1 MAKALTDAR
10 IRSIKSDIVR
20 REYPDALPVGL
31 FFIAQAA
38 PSTARSWAVRYRD
51 RATKKSRKVTLGSYP
66 LMPLKAARD
75 KATEVLKA
83 VSEGRD
89 PAREK
94 QTKSAAKEH
103 QTVEAAIEEFIRLYV
118 ANKRPKT
125 IYERNRVLRREV
137 IPPWRNRQLQSIAKR
152 DVIALLDEI
161 AVRSTCMR
169 DQTFAYIRK
178 FFNWAVA
185 RDWLA
190 KSPCEGVEKLYANR
204 PRERTLSDHELRLM
218 WQASE
223 KLDWQYKA
231 IVRLLVL
238 TGQRRNEVVNMTQA
252 ELGTDRDGNRIWSL
266 SGERTKN
273 GKPHVVPLSPQ
284 AIAILDDLPEVTGDM
299 GFLFAAI
306 GDNVVTSFSVMKKT
320 LDAEIAK
327 LNGGKPIGHWT
338 LHDLRRSVVTGLN
351 ELGIAPHYIEAVVN
365 HISGARGGIAGVYN
379 LAKYAE
385 PKREALNQV
394 GRAHRG
400 GGTAGSPPPLP
411 TRSSRSYATA

>member
-10 IRSIKSDIVR
+10 IRSIKSDTVR

-31 FFIAQAA
+31 FFIAQPA
-38 PSTARSWAVRYRD
+38 PSTVRSWAVRYRD

-66 LMPLKAARD
+66 LMPLKEARD

-83 VSEGRD
+83 VSEGKD

-94 QTKSAAKEH
+94 QTQSAAKEH

-118 ANKRPKT
+118 AKKRPKT

-169 DQTFAYIRK
+169 DQTFAYMRK

-238 TGQRRNEVVNMTQA
+238 TGQRRNEVVNMT
-252 ELGTDRDGNRIWSL
+252 L
-266 SGERTKN
+266 
-273 GKPHVVPLSPQ
+273 
-284 AIAILDDLPEVTGDM
+284 
-299 GFLFAAI
+299 
-306 GDNVVTSFSVMKKT
+306 
-320 LDAEIAK
+320 
-327 LNGGKPIGHWT
+327 
-338 LHDLRRSVVTGLN
+338 
-351 ELGIAPHYIEAVVN
+351 
-365 HISGARGGIAGVYN
+365 
-379 LAKYAE
+379 
-385 PKREALNQV
+385 
-394 GRAHRG
+394 GRAWHRPRRQSDLVAFG
-400 GGTAGSPPPLP
+400 
-411 TRSSRSYATA
+411 